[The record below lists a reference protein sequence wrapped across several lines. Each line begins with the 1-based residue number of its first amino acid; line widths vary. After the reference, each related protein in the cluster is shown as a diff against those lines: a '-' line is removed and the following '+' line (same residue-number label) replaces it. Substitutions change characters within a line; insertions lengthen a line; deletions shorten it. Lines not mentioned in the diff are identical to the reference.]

1 MRLINKIV
9 KLSFESFHWLRKKY
23 WKVFK
28 IETFG
33 VRVLVFREGKVL
45 LVKHRYGNFW
55 IMPGGGIN
63 KNETPEQA
71 GVRELKEE
79 AGITANKIDFKL
91 GQYKNTTGGKNDN
104 ISCFI
109 VTDFQE
115 INNFKRTFIDYLEI
129 GEMAWFEVN
138 NLPKYISGPTKARIA
153 EFLANKIDLVGA
165 W

>member
-1 MRLINKIV
+1 M
-9 KLSFESFHWLRKKY
+9 KLFFNLFHWLRKKY

-28 IETFG
+28 IETSG

-71 GVRELKEE
+71 AIRELKEE
-79 AGITANKIDFKL
+79 AGVVANKIDFEL

-104 ISCFI
+104 ISCFV

-115 INNFKRTFIDYLEI
+115 IQNFKRTFIDYLEI
-129 GEMAWFEVN
+129 GEMGWFEIKNFSVDV
-138 NLPKYISGPTKARIA
+138 SGPTKARIA
-153 EFLANKIDLVGA
+153 EFLANKRDLVGS